1 MDLRDKSSKRQRFVE
16 LLLRFRLIPLFGW
29 LVGYFFFAPDF
40 DDFISYILTATER
53 FAIAVSGLFDK
64 GISGAIDQ
72 VIPVVIAAAII
83 FVVRLVFGGIRSA
96 VTFAIALACFL
107 MLIFGLDGS
116 EEVIL
121 YIWGVVGV
129 LSFILLLLV
138 RHAYACTFFPL
149 FLLTFIFTN
158 FCVVANV
165 PEMTWG
171 AFMILIFTDAFVLA
185 LSAGNELALGTPVVG
200 AITKSFKKQFLP
212 MVFSAVAVAVVMAFY
227 EMHSFNN
234 FPMDLA
240 LRLRDAFAFGFLIC
254 FGLVPLLSLAPLNR
268 LRAKGRRMKI

>member
-1 MDLRDKSSKRQRFVE
+1 MDLREKQSKRQHLAE

-29 LVGYFFFAPDF
+29 IIAYFFFAPEF
-40 DDFISYILTATER
+40 NDFISYILTATER
-53 FAIAVSGLFDK
+53 FAMAISGLFDK

-72 VIPVVIAAAII
+72 VFPVAIAATTI

-96 VTFAIALACFL
+96 VTFALSLACFL

-129 LSFILLLLV
+129 LAFILLFLV
-138 RHAYACTFFPL
+138 KHAYACTFFPI
-149 FLLTFIFTN
+149 FLLTFVFTN
-158 FCVVANV
+158 FCVLAHV

-185 LSAGNELALGTPVVG
+185 LSAGNELALGTPAVG

-227 EMHSFNN
+227 EMPGLKN
-234 FPMDLA
+234 FPMELT